1 VPFAFHFSYFY
12 KKLKMAISDL
22 YTSGRHKQEI
32 GHFANIVKIAKADGE
47 MSEAEKELLIRAG
60 KNLNITL
67 EESILILTSPEKY
80 PTNPPASYEDRIE
93 RLFRLTKM
101 ILVDGDAKLIEV
113 QLMRKIAI
121 GLNFSIDNSEKI
133 CDEAIFLVLNNN
145 ELKDFTIAIKK
156 VDSD

>member
-1 VPFAFHFSYFY
+1 
-12 KKLKMAISDL
+12 
-22 YTSGRHKQEI
+22 
-32 GHFANIVKIAKADGE
+32 
-47 MSEAEKELLIRAG
+47 
-60 KNLNITL
+60 
-67 EESILILTSPEKY
+67 
-80 PTNPPASYEDRIE
+80 
-93 RLFRLTKM
+93 M

>member
-1 VPFAFHFSYFY
+1 
-12 KKLKMAISDL
+12 
-22 YTSGRHKQEI
+22 
-32 GHFANIVKIAKADGE
+32 
-47 MSEAEKELLIRAG
+47 
-60 KNLNITL
+60 
-67 EESILILTSPEKY
+67 
-80 PTNPPASYEDRIE
+80 
-93 RLFRLTKM
+93 M

-121 GLNFSIDNSEKI
+121 GLNFSIDNAEKI

>member
-1 VPFAFHFSYFY
+1 
-12 KKLKMAISDL
+12 MAISDL
-22 YTSGRHKQEI
+22 YTSGQHKQEI

-80 PTNPPASYEDRIE
+80 PTNPPANYEDRIE

-101 ILVDGDAKLIEV
+101 ILVDGDAKLVEV

-121 GLNFSIDNSEKI
+121 GLNFSIDNAEKI
-133 CDEAIFLVLNNN
+133 CDEAIFLVINKN
-145 ELKDFTIAIKK
+145 ELKDFTAAIKK